1 MRSAF
6 LSLLIVIGVTSGV
19 VAPLSSG
26 AYFAPVPHSVAV
38 QLQGQASPLRWVSA
52 HRGDALSAPD
62 NSIRAIRNAAQAG
75 IRLIEVD
82 IRRTADGTL
91 ILFHDRYLQQGNFS
105 GLVALIGRRVDSLSD
120 RELQF
125 VHHPGL
131 VHVRI
136 PTYAE
141 ALEAIKSCDC
151 ALQLDVKSHS
161 TTIIDQLVRLA
172 RATGQAHQIV
182 VQCQQLSTL
191 AHIRDRYPDIAVL
204 ARARSLTQVSQVSRQ
219 LPHII
224 QIDESWMTPEVIRE
238 IHASGAKVLVKTL
251 YAQDQPETW
260 ERLFAAGIDI
270 LMTDKAI
277 QLAAYVNDPLALAHP
292 D

>member
-38 QLQGQASPLRWVSA
+38 QLQGYAAPLRWVSA
-52 HRGDALSAPD
+52 HHGDALADPD
-62 NSIRAIRNAAQAG
+62 NSIAAIRNAAQAG

-82 IRRTADGTL
+82 RRRNADGTL

-105 GLVALIGRRVDSLSD
+105 GPPALLGRRVDSLRD

-125 VHHPGL
+125 VYHPGPM
-131 VHVRI
+131 HARI
-136 PTYAE
+136 PTFAE
-141 ALEAIKSCDC
+141 ALDMKSR
-151 ALQLDVKSHS
+151 S
-161 TTIIDQLVRLA
+161 TSVVDQLVSLA
-172 RATGQAHQIV
+172 RATGHAHQIV

-191 AHIRDRYPDIAVL
+191 AHMRDRHPDIAVL
-204 ARARSLTQVSQVSRQ
+204 ARARSPMQVSQVSTQ
-219 LPHII
+219 QPHII
-224 QIDESWMTPEVIRE
+224 QIDESWMTPEILRE
-238 IHASGAKVLVKTL
+238 IHASGANILAKTL

-270 LMTDKAI
+270 LMTDKAL
-277 QLAAYVNDPLALAHP
+277 QLAAYVNDFLALAHP
-292 D
+292 E

>member
-6 LSLLIVIGVTSGV
+6 LSLIIVIGVTSGV

-38 QLQGQASPLRWVSA
+38 QLQGHASPLRWVSA
-52 HRGDALSAPD
+52 HRGDALADPD
-62 NSIRAIRNAAQAG
+62 NSLGAIRNAAQAG

-82 IRRTADGTL
+82 IRRNADGTL

-105 GLVALIGRRVDSLSD
+105 GPPALIGRRVDSLRD

-125 VHHPGL
+125 VYHPGQIGA
-131 VHVRI
+131 RI
-136 PTYAE
+136 PTFAE

-151 ALQLDVKSHS
+151 ALQLDVKSRS
-161 TTIIDQLVRLA
+161 TSIVDQLVSLA

-204 ARARSLTQVSQVSRQ
+204 ARARSPMHVRQVSTQ

-224 QIDESWMTPEVIRE
+224 
-238 IHASGAKVLVKTL
+238 
-251 YAQDQPETW
+251 
-260 ERLFAAGIDI
+260 
-270 LMTDKAI
+270 
-277 QLAAYVNDPLALAHP
+277 
-292 D
+292 